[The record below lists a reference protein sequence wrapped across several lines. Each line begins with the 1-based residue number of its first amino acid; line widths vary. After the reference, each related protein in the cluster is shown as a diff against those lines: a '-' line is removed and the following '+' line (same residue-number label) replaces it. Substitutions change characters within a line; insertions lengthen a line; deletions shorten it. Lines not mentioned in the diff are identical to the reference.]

1 MVQLLKM
8 RVLWHVNVITLYTVS
23 SGINSEFQFFSCNII
38 TVESSD
44 LFCVQE
50 VNEAEIMEMINDLD
64 TCFIQKKKNC
74 SVFQAAA
81 NEIKALPD
89 VSALRPAL

>member
-8 RVLWHVNVITLYTVS
+8 RVLWHVNLITLYTVS

-44 LFCVQE
+44 LFYVQE

-64 TCFIQKKKNC
+64 TCFIQKKKKLFC
-74 SVFQAAA
+74 
-81 NEIKALPD
+81 
-89 VSALRPAL
+89 VSSSSQ